1 MTATN
6 TRRTIM
12 RKKTKGE
19 MTKDR
24 IFQCAKELFYK
35 QGYNATTIAQ
45 IAKEA
50 NSTLG
55 SMTYHF
61 ATKNL
66 FIDEIFRDYLD
77 NIEECLKEQLI
88 GHRPINAFENHFYLT
103 MVYYHYLLN
112 DPQVRKFYYEIS
124 ESESNYHA
132 LHKSIGDIYQR
143 IVKEYQLRIR
153 PIEFDAILL
162 ADFGARRELTRNYLK
177 GNIKMPVED
186 FSIFLIVN
194 TARCLGVPQKV
205 IYKVSYEALLFF
217 REHDFSGIK
226 LLV

>member
-1 MTATN
+1 
-6 TRRTIM
+6 M

-19 MTKDR
+19 LTKER

-35 QGYNATTIAQ
+35 QGYNATTIVQ
-45 IAKEA
+45 IAKAA

-61 ATKNL
+61 ATKDL
-66 FIDEIFRDYLD
+66 FIDQIFSDYLE
-77 NIEECLKEQLI
+77 NINESLKEKLI

-103 MVYYHYLLN
+103 MVWYHYLLS
-112 DPQVRKFYYEIS
+112 DPQVRNFYYEIS
-124 ESESNYHA
+124 KVESLYRPMHT
-132 LHKSIGDIYQR
+132 SIEAIYRQF
-143 IVKEYQLRIR
+143 VEDYKLRIR
-153 PIEFDAILL
+153 PLEFDALL
-162 ADFGARRELTRNYLK
+162 IADFGARRDLTRNYCEGK
-177 GNIKMPVED
+177 IKMPVED
-186 FSIFLIVN
+186 FSILLISN
-194 TARCLGVPQKV
+194 TARCFGIPQKV